1 MYLYSVCVGSL
12 TKNSS
17 ISVLICRYASSATK
31 RLGLSS
37 FKTEQVV
44 EAYKRLGL
52 SPDEEIG
59 PIEVRE
65 AFFRLAKR
73 YHPDTGAEEAS
84 SQKFAAVKDAYQ
96 TVMDSGTV
104 EGVGTPSLKPD
115 INGEQM
121 TSADEAM
128 AEFARKF
135 DIRHTAPQH
144 RQYLSFDG
152 FGRGSPMQ
160 RSRQHDKHR
169 AESAAVKAVEYRIEK
184 IAWKD
189 EKHALVI
196 DKKRTKD
203 VKTRFGMERV
213 VEDLIQ
219 ESMQKGEFDVIKGK
233 GKPLKPG
240 GADNPHTDFMTA
252 KINEILINNGY
263 QPEWVEL
270 GKEIRKSSQEAK
282 DRLLFARCSL
292 GEFPFETEEDAKKWE
307 IHVKNFDK
315 EWKAV
320 GKKIEKFNLVVPTLN
335 QQIIPRSSEKEIQKI
350 LHESEPIL
358 RMTQINPINPNS
370 GENYRDNNAYTHY
383 GVSPIDVNRNC
394 NPEAKS
400 RETSTSSSSSSSTTQ
415 MDHDSPM
422 DLFRLLLRN
431 IFRWNRKNS

>member
-1 MYLYSVCVGSL
+1 VD
-12 TKNSS
+12 
-17 ISVLICRYASSATK
+17 
-31 RLGLSS
+31 
-37 FKTEQVV
+37 
-44 EAYKRLGL
+44 AYKKLGL

-73 YHPDTGAEEAS
+73 YHPDTGSKEANG
-84 SQKFAAVKDAYQ
+84 QKFSAVKDAYQ
-96 TVMDSGTV
+96 TVMESGTV
-104 EGVGTPSLKPD
+104 EGVGTPNANPGSNED
-115 INGEQM
+115 QM
-121 TSADEAM
+121 STTDEVM

-160 RSRQHDKHR
+160 RNRQYDKHR

-189 EKHALVI
+189 EKHALVV

-219 ESMQKGEFDVIKGK
+219 ESMQKGEFEVIKGK
-233 GKPLKPG
+233 GKPLKPTTE
-240 GADNPHTDFMTA
+240 NPHTDFMTT

-270 GKEIRKSSQEAK
+270 GKEIRKSTREAK

-292 GEFPFETEEDAKKWE
+292 GQFPFEGEEDARQWQ
-307 IHVKNFDK
+307 IHAAHFNN
-315 EWKAV
+315 EWKAI

-335 QQIIPRSSEKEIQKI
+335 QQIIPTNGEKEIQKI
-350 LHESEPIL
+350 LRESEPIL
-358 RMTQINPINPNS
+358 RMTHTNS
-370 GENYRDNNAYTHY
+370 VG
-383 GVSPIDVNRNC
+383 
-394 NPEAKS
+394 
-400 RETSTSSSSSSSTTQ
+400 TSSGGQDDLAYKNFVASSLPANQRSRQVSSIDTK
-415 MDHDSPM
+415 HDSPM
-422 DLFRLLLRN
+422 ELFRLLIKN
-431 IFRWNRKNS
+431 IFRWKLKN